1 MPKSLLFLMY
11 KTLGLG
17 GFIVT
22 VVALL
27 KGHAPS
33 NGLHIN
39 YTIWYCSGH
48 TCHVLL
54 SNSSVETV
62 YTPYNH

>member
-1 MPKSLLFLMY
+1 MY

-48 TCHVLL
+48 THVMYRLL
-54 SNSSVETV
+54 TALWRQF
-62 YTPYNH
+62 THHIITDLKHTIQ